1 MTEPVITSALLT
13 GGHEGQAEMILR
25 IRYENGV
32 ESDVV
37 VENELGVKLMSHC
50 KADSLDDLVGQ
61 PWHRVMEIL

>member
-1 MTEPVITSALLT
+1 
-13 GGHEGQAEMILR
+13 MILR

-37 VENELGVKLMSHC
+37 VENALGVKLMSHC